1 MHRGASG
8 LPVYAELEPH
18 PEHSKDMILKTEGVG
33 PTAGVLKS
41 GRTEVRAFC
50 VLHSRPSYSLVLH
63 RGFVPMTHDSGR
75 AQGTS
80 K

>member
-41 GRTEVRAFC
+41 GGTEVRAFC
-50 VLHSRPSYSLVLH
+50 VLHSRLH
-63 RGFVPMTHDSGR
+63 PTLLSSTEGLCP
-75 AQGTS
+75 
-80 K
+80 